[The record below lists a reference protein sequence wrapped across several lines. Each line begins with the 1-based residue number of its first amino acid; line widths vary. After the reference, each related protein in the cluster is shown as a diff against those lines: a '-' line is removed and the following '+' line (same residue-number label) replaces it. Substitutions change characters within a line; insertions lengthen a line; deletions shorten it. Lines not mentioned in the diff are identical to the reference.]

1 MKKYLHLT
9 ELNTNTFNRVEDAIQ
24 FYKKS
29 KIALTDASFN
39 LRKWA
44 TNSKKIQT
52 FIDNQF
58 EENKTSE
65 GTNRKVLGITWDI
78 QSDNFLFDFT
88 DIIGLCNTLEPTKRN
103 ILRIQGMFHDP
114 LELISPITLTIK
126 LVLQKLFQLKFEGD
140 TNIDADTSHLWKQY
154 IKGLKHV
161 SPVSVNRHV
170 FWCKRC
176 FVQLHGFCDSSE
188 KA

>member
-1 MKKYLHLT
+1 MTNTCPLHLLT
-9 ELNTNTFNRVEDAIQ
+9 QSATHNKHAYKPYPSYITNQHFSQLGR
-24 FYKKS
+24 S
-29 KIALTDASFN
+29 KHPQNILWIFFSSFN
-39 LRKWA
+39 VRKWA

-114 LELISPITLTIK
+114 LELISPITLPIN
-126 LVLQKLFQLKFEGD
+126 LVLQKLFELKFEWD
-140 TNIDADTSHLWKQY
+140 TNIDAD
-154 IKGLKHV
+154 
-161 SPVSVNRHV
+161 
-170 FWCKRC
+170 
-176 FVQLHGFCDSSE
+176 
-188 KA
+188 

>member
-1 MKKYLHLT
+1 MEKYLHLT
-9 ELNTNTFNRVEDAIQ
+9 EFTEIIQKLILNLYVDDSTNTFNRVEDAIQ

-65 GTNRKVLGITWDI
+65 GTNRKVLGIIWDI
-78 QSDNFLFDFT
+78 QTDNFLFDFT
-88 DIIGLCNTLEPTKRN
+88 DIIGLCNTLEPTK
-103 ILRIQGMFHDP
+103 
-114 LELISPITLTIK
+114 
-126 LVLQKLFQLKFEGD
+126 
-140 TNIDADTSHLWKQY
+140 
-154 IKGLKHV
+154 
-161 SPVSVNRHV
+161 
-170 FWCKRC
+170 
-176 FVQLHGFCDSSE
+176 
-188 KA
+188 

>member
-44 TNSKKIQT
+44 TNSKKIQN

-58 EENKTSE
+58 EEDKTSE
-65 GTNRKVLGITWDI
+65 GTNQKVLGIIWDI
-78 QSDNFLFDFT
+78 QTDNFLFDFT
-88 DIIGLCNTLEPTKRN
+88 DIIGLCNTLEPTK
-103 ILRIQGMFHDP
+103 
-114 LELISPITLTIK
+114 
-126 LVLQKLFQLKFEGD
+126 
-140 TNIDADTSHLWKQY
+140 
-154 IKGLKHV
+154 
-161 SPVSVNRHV
+161 
-170 FWCKRC
+170 
-176 FVQLHGFCDSSE
+176 
-188 KA
+188 